1 MWVLA
6 VGERGFSLLWPL
18 TQRST
23 WFLSRFIGTFTVN
36 AELSTNEQDGLQTTL
51 ERRFA
56 IYSARDDDE
65 LVHVS
70 GAPGS
75 SAL

>member
-1 MWVLA
+1 MP
-6 VGERGFSLLWPL
+6 WPL

-56 IYSARDDDE
+56 IYSARNDEE

-75 SAL
+75 SVL